1 MIHKRPTRIPNTH
14 VGNRGFEINPGDGVE
29 LGVIVGLI
37 VLVGVR
43 EGV

>member
-1 MIHKRPTRIPNTH
+1 MIHRRPTKIPITH
-14 VGNRGFEINPGDGVE
+14 IDICGFDMNPGDGVE
-29 LGVIVGLI
+29 LGVIVGVI